1 MIVSR
6 WMSFCE
12 RMFWVLLVKM
22 GLLLMFFR
30 IFSNTFVKIA
40 LIMRILCIF
49 PSQNIP
55 RKILKEKGPGLRS
68 LYSTW
73 SPKNEQNHYKLYIW
87 RRERERERVGDWRVQ
102 KEMRRCKT
110 IHYVVLNP
118 NPFGSFLFFQQKILN
133 SLSWWFCVVF
143 DLSFFAITIRLRFL
157 SSIHGLSLCYALW
170 IALNGLRYLWL
181 CLHIRIQCHTM
192 QNKYIYRKI
201 TLENPHW
208 IPKKKH
214 WNHHLRYI
222 KVNLTILFPKSG
234 RFHNEEPIS
243 NFHFWYETNT
253 RTSTA
258 ARDNT
263 VSHSHRGS
271 LNCYRKFNS
280 QEFMRSFK
288 LKKRAINRA
297 IEPTNQSTTR
307 VKDLET

>member
-49 PSQNIP
+49 SSQNIP

-102 KEMRRCKT
+102 KEMRRCKN

-118 NPFGSFLFFQQKILN
+118 NPFGSFLFFSAENFEFVVLVVLRGFWLEFFCHHHPLTIPILDT
-133 SLSWWFCVVF
+133 WF
-143 DLSFFAITIRLRFL
+143 
-157 SSIHGLSLCYALW
+157 
-170 IALNGLRYLWL
+170 
-181 CLHIRIQCHTM
+181 
-192 QNKYIYRKI
+192 I
-201 TLENPHW
+201 TL
-208 IPKKKH
+208 
-214 WNHHLRYI
+214 LCF
-222 KVNLTILFPKSG
+222 VN
-234 RFHNEEPIS
+234 RFK
-243 NFHFWYETNT
+243 WT
-253 RTSTA
+253 
-258 ARDNT
+258 
-263 VSHSHRGS
+263 
-271 LNCYRKFNS
+271 
-280 QEFMRSFK
+280 
-288 LKKRAINRA
+288 
-297 IEPTNQSTTR
+297 
-307 VKDLET
+307 